1 LPVPRGH
8 PVARE
13 GGHRSRIEQTPNS
26 FTLFVVV
33 VVFSLSKEQ
42 VMVNLH
48 IFRHAETLDLSAG
61 ETVFKQGDTGMAM
74 YVVAEGEVEILSGPV
89 VLETARPGSVI
100 GEMALID
107 HAPRSA
113 TAVAKTDC
121 KLVAID
127 QRRFEFLVQQTP
139 YFALEVMQLMAER
152 LRTANRRIAAA

>member
-1 LPVPRGH
+1 L
-8 PVARE
+8 ARE
-13 GGHRSRIEQTPNS
+13 GGYRIEQTPNS
-26 FTLFVVV
+26 LTILIVV
-33 VVFSLSKEQ
+33 VVFSLTKEQ
-42 VMVNLH
+42 AMVNLH

-61 ETVFKQGDTGMAM
+61 ETVFEQGDTGTAM

-121 KLVAID
+121 KLVAVD

-152 LRTANRRIAAA
+152 LRTANSRIAVA

>member
-1 LPVPRGH
+1 M
-8 PVARE
+8 
-13 GGHRSRIEQTPNS
+13 I
-26 FTLFVVV
+26 
-33 VVFSLSKEQ
+33 
-42 VMVNLH
+42 NLH

-61 ETVFKQGDTGMAM
+61 ETLFEQGEMGTAM
-74 YVVAEGEVEILSGPV
+74 YVVTEGEVEILRGPV

-113 TAVAKTDC
+113 AAVAKTNC
-121 KLVAID
+121 KLVVVD

-152 LRTANRRIAAA
+152 LRTANSRIAAA

>member
-1 LPVPRGH
+1 ML
-8 PVARE
+8 
-13 GGHRSRIEQTPNS
+13 I
-26 FTLFVVV
+26 VV
-33 VVFSLSKEQ
+33 VVFFLTKEQ

-61 ETVFKQGDTGMAM
+61 ETIFEQGERGTAM

-89 VLETARPGSVI
+89 VLETARSGSVV

-121 KLVAID
+121 KLVAVD

-152 LRTANRRIAAA
+152 LRTANSRIVAA

>member
-1 LPVPRGH
+1 M
-8 PVARE
+8 
-13 GGHRSRIEQTPNS
+13 I
-26 FTLFVVV
+26 
-33 VVFSLSKEQ
+33 
-42 VMVNLH
+42 NLH

-61 ETVFKQGDTGMAM
+61 ETVFEQGDTGMAM
-74 YVVAEGEVEILSGPV
+74 YVVAEGEVEILSGQV

-121 KLVAID
+121 KLVAVD
-127 QRRFEFLVQQTP
+127 ERRFEFLVQQTP

-152 LRTANRRIAAA
+152 LRRATKLIASA

>member
-1 LPVPRGH
+1 
-8 PVARE
+8 
-13 GGHRSRIEQTPNS
+13 
-26 FTLFVVV
+26 
-33 VVFSLSKEQ
+33 VVFSLTKEQ

-61 ETVFKQGDTGMAM
+61 ETVFEQGDTGTAM
-74 YVVAEGEVEILSGPV
+74 YVVAEGEVEILNGPV
-89 VLETARPGSVI
+89 VLATARPGAVV

-113 TAVAKTDC
+113 TAVAKTNC
-121 KLVAID
+121 KLVAVD

-152 LRTANRRIAAA
+152 LRTANSRIAAA

>member
-1 LPVPRGH
+1 
-8 PVARE
+8 VAPE
-13 GGHRSRIEQTPNS
+13 GGYCSRIEQTPNS
-26 FTLFVVV
+26 LTLLIVV
-33 VVFSLSKEQ
+33 VVFSLTKEQ

-61 ETVFKQGDTGMAM
+61 ETVFEQGETGTSM

-89 VLETARPGSVI
+89 LLETARPGSVV

-121 KLVAID
+121 KLVAVD

-152 LRTANRRIAAA
+152 LRRANSRIAAA

>member
-1 LPVPRGH
+1 MGADAVGRFSGLPR
-8 PVARE
+8 AQEE
-13 GGHRSRIEQTPNS
+13 GSPCRLSLWYSP
-26 FTLFVVV
+26 FT
-33 VVFSLSKEQ
+33 KEQ

-61 ETVFKQGDTGMAM
+61 ETVFEQGDTGTAM
-74 YVVAEGEVEILSGPV
+74 YVVAEGEVEILSGPI

-121 KLVAID
+121 KLVAVD
-127 QRRFEFLVQQTP
+127 ERRFEFLVQQTP

>member
-1 LPVPRGH
+1 
-8 PVARE
+8 
-13 GGHRSRIEQTPNS
+13 
-26 FTLFVVV
+26 
-33 VVFSLSKEQ
+33 
-42 VMVNLH
+42 MVNLH

-61 ETVFKQGDTGMAM
+61 ETVFKQGDTGTAM
-74 YVVAEGEVEILSGPV
+74 YVVAEGEVEILSGLV
-89 VLETARPGSVI
+89 LLETARPGSVV

-121 KLVAID
+121 KLVAVD